1 MIRGVLIDL
10 SGTLHVG
17 GKVIP
22 GAVESLKRLR
32 DAGKR
37 VRFLT
42 NTSTKATSRLWQ
54 ELLDMGFCGES
65 SQGDEMMMMEEM
77 LLTSVLATKQYLM
90 KHQRR
95 PFCLMEDVSDFE
107 GSINLSPPHDC
118 VVVGLAPT
126 KLNYENLN
134 QAFRI
139 LLNSKSDSPK
149 LIAIHRGNFLRDT
162 DDELSLGPGG
172 FVTALEAVT
181 SSSTDET
188 VVMGKPST
196 EFYQSALWP
205 DLKSDEVCMIG
216 DDILGDVQGAQTSGI
231 GTTILVRTGKYRAG
245 DESKVEIPPTR
256 VCDSIVQAT
265 DYILESEE
273 ANK

>member
-22 GAVESLKRLR
+22 GAVESLRRLR
-32 DAGKR
+32 ASGKR
-37 VRFLT
+37 IRFLT
-42 NTSTKATSRLWQ
+42 NTSTKSTTRLWQ
-54 ELLDMGFCGES
+54 ELLDMGLCTS
-65 SQGDEMMMMEEM
+65 PQDKMEDM
-77 LLTSVLATKQYLM
+77 LLTSVLATKQYLT
-90 KHQRR
+90 KHQKR

-107 GSINLSPPHDC
+107 GGSINLSPPHDC

-139 LLNSKSDSPK
+139 LLNNSKSSNK
-149 LIAIHRGNFLRDT
+149 LIAIHRANFLRDV

-172 FVTALEAVT
+172 FVAALEAVT
-181 SSSTDET
+181 SSTSNNET

-196 EFYQSALWP
+196 EFYQSALWA
-205 DLKSDEVCMIG
+205 DLTANEVCMIG
-216 DDILGDVQGAQTSGI
+216 DDILGDVQGGQKSGI

-245 DESKVEIPPTR
+245 DESKIKNPPTR
-256 VCDSIVQAT
+256 VCDSIVQAV
-265 DYILESEE
+265 DYILETEK
-273 ANK
+273 AK